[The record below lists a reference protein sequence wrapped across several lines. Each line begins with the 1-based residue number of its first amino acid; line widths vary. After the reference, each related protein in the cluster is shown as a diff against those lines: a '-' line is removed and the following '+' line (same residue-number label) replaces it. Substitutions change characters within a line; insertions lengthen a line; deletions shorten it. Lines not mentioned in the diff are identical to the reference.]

1 MLVPATRAPSAH
13 LPAQNQPDRVGV
25 DRRVHLLAEGFR
37 RPAPHQCADSQLADA
52 GPEQPTVGGGR
63 PGPPPALLRK
73 RLMLSWLNAAVPDP
87 RSQAHAALRCP
98 SLSMLGPSCWQAH
111 GSMRVRMRWWL
122 GAESA
127 TIRAFCIFARVNS
140 SSRPFSITPRGDR
153 DRDGRSLCSL
163 QLSPWFM
170 IAVAPCTPPRA
181 ARVELSFPTGPS
193 SGLPGVRTQQLC
205 KVRRLDRPE
214 KSDGTSTA

>member
-1 MLVPATRAPSAH
+1 MLPKLLRTRSLDGKHRSRTSWMLVPATRAPSAH

-127 TIRAFCIFARVNS
+127 TNALFAFLHAS
-140 SSRPFSITPRGDR
+140 TA
-153 DRDGRSLCSL
+153 LH
-163 QLSPWFM
+163 
-170 IAVAPCTPPRA
+170 
-181 ARVELSFPTGPS
+181 GPS
-193 SGLPGVRTQQLC
+193 QSPLSVVRT
-205 KVRRLDRPE
+205 
-214 KSDGTSTA
+214 DGTVT